1 VSCELCGSVYER
13 EICTDCGSQRG
24 RRRRRDEDDQRSED
38 KQMMR
43 TKGGYIQV
51 HTGRTDGIVRLH
63 QAFCAGSARAGRT
76 KIYLVT
82 NNNKH
87 ICWRQ
92 VDQRFITYNTVKLVG
107 IV

>member
-51 HTGRTDGIVRLH
+51 HTATYDTYLSRDELH
-63 QAFCAGSARAGRT
+63 TSC
-76 KIYLVT
+76 
-82 NNNKH
+82 NNN
-87 ICWRQ
+87 I
-92 VDQRFITYNTVKLVG
+92 VYNYFIS
-107 IV
+107 